1 MLTTGEK
8 GPHLVVVPASTLENW
23 LREFK
28 NFCPDLVVEPYY
40 GGQRERGEIRQALRR
55 HSGFHVLV
63 TTYNLATGDSFDRGF
78 LKDQQFN
85 VCVYDEGHMLKN
97 SSTSRYTGLM
107 QLPAKF
113 RLLLTGTPLQNNLQE
128 LTSLLAFVLPNVFKD
143 KKDDLAAVFKHKGKT
158 IDNTQMNSAL
168 LSATR
173 IQKAKA
179 MMTPFILRRKKKQV
193 LGKHLPEKTTRVEY
207 CELNEIQKE
216 LYDSEIAAAKG
227 AIEARA
233 AGEKPTKASSNL
245 LMQLRKAAIHPF
257 LFRRHFTDTIIKK
270 MSREIMKEEAYR
282 DNDAKYI
289 EEDMAIMNDLELNR
303 LCHSFPKS
311 LRKFSLKN
319 EEWMHAGKIDT
330 FKQLVLHFKEEG
342 DRVLVFSQFTQVMDI
357 LEQVL
362 STLGITYLR
371 LDGSTRV
378 EERQDMIDQFHE
390 EEDITAFL
398 LSTKAGGFGINL
410 ACANKVIIFDSSFNP
425 HDDRQ
430 AADRAHRVG
439 QKRPVEVNSTS
450 QPRSHIIYV
459 NMTDIIQVINLVTRS
474 TIEEQILALANTKLA
489 LDQSVSGDGAD
500 TTAGKGEE
508 LVAKMLL
515 NRNGDGGGD
524 GDGDNHGHGNGV
536 V

>member
-1 MLTTGEK
+1 MRWVRLEDSYSLAASILTGITTGLGKTCQVVSFFAYLLSTGEK

-40 GGQRERGEIRQALRR
+40 GNQRERIEIRESLRR

-63 TTYNLATGDSFDRGF
+63 TTYNLATGDANDRVF
-78 LKDQQFN
+78 LKEQQFN

-97 SSTSRYTGLM
+97 SSTSRYTELM
-107 QLPAKF
+107 KLPAKF

-128 LTSLLAFVLPNVFKD
+128 LASLLAFVLPDVFKD
-143 KKDDLAAVFKHKGKT
+143 KKDDLATIFKHKAKT
-158 IDNTQMNSAL
+158 IDDTEMNSAL

-179 MMTPFILRRKKKQV
+179 MMTPFVLRRKKQQV

-207 CELNEIQKE
+207 CELTKIQKE
-216 LYDSEIAAAKG
+216 LYDSEISAAKD
-227 AIEARA
+227 AIEARS
-233 AGEKPTKASSNL
+233 AGERPTKAPSNL

-257 LFRRHFTDTIIKK
+257 LFRRHFTDSIIKK
-270 MSREIMKEEAYR
+270 MSREIMKEETYR

-289 EEDMAIMNDLELNR
+289 EEDMAVMNDLELHR
-303 LCHSFPKS
+303 LCNLFPKS
-311 LRKFSLKN
+311 LKKFSFKN
-319 EEWMHAGKIDT
+319 EEWMHAGKIHVL
-330 FKQLVLHFKEEG
+330 KQLMLHFKEKG

-357 LEQVL
+357 LEQVM
-362 STLGITYLR
+362 STLGIPYLR

-439 QKRPVEVNSTS
+439 QKRPVEVRCTTS
-450 QPRSHIIYV
+450 SRSI
-459 NMTDIIQVINLVTRS
+459 
-474 TIEEQILALANTKLA
+474 
-489 LDQSVSGDGAD
+489 
-500 TTAGKGEE
+500 
-508 LVAKMLL
+508 
-515 NRNGDGGGD
+515 
-524 GDGDNHGHGNGV
+524 
-536 V
+536 

>member
-1 MLTTGEK
+1 MSTGEK

-28 NFCPDLVVEPYY
+28 TFCPDLVVEPYY
-40 GGQRERGEIRQALRR
+40 GSQREREGIRAALKR

-63 TTYNLATGDSFDRGF
+63 TTYNLATGDGLDRLF
-78 LKDQQFN
+78 LKDQRFN

-97 SSTSRYTGLM
+97 SSTGRYTRLM

-128 LTSLLAFVLPNVFKD
+128 LASLLAFILPNVFND
-143 KKDDLAAVFKHKGKT
+143 KKEDLATIFKHKAKT
-158 IDNTQMNSAL
+158 IDETEMNSAL
-168 LSATR
+168 LSVTR

-179 MMTPFILRRKKKQV
+179 MMTPFVLRRKKQQV

-207 CELNEIQKE
+207 CEMNEIQKE
-216 LYDSEIAAAKG
+216 LYDSEIAAAKD

-233 AGEKPTKASSNL
+233 AGQKPTKASSNL

-270 MSREIMKEEAYR
+270 MSREIMKEETYK

-289 EEDMAIMNDLELNR
+289 EEDMAVMNDLELNR
-303 LCHSFPKS
+303 LCILFPRS
-311 LRKFSLKN
+311 LGKFSLKN
-319 EEWMHAGKIDT
+319 KEWMHAGKIDVL
-330 FKQLVLHFKEEG
+330 KQLMLHFKEGG

-362 STLGITYLR
+362 STLDITYLR
-371 LDGSTRV
+371 LDGSTKV

-439 QKRPVEVNSTS
+439 QKRPVEVRSTTFF
-450 QPRSHIIYV
+450 QNYVIYA
-459 NMTDIIQVINLVTRS
+459 NITGHQVINLVTRG

-489 LDQSVSGDGAD
+489 LDQSVSGEGANGD
-500 TTAGKGEE
+500 IIAGKGEE

-515 NRNGDGGGD
+515 NPHS
-524 GDGDNHGHGNGV
+524 DNSAIKID
-536 V
+536 